1 MRLLRAKCTYDS
13 IDLAALWGLFNRSEW
28 GERLEGQDV
37 GLSLGDLLVL
47 SEENRPWRLGRVF
60 STQLG
65 GKGTLYPGGVFAKPP
80 ELILKW
86 LRFWQTEEV
95 LTQTRVYF
103 KGNVIRKM
111 LSQLAGRLCRAIK
124 ILVAELFGEIKRGYI
139 RVNMQ
144 TSTWTPHP
152 SPLLGPGEPTLRYW
166 GHQTQCE
173 MDTFRDPGGASY
185 HSLQSCT

>member
-1 MRLLRAKCTYDS
+1 MHLWFYRSCSIVRAVQQ
-13 IDLAALWGLFNRSEW
+13 IWVR
-28 GERLEGQDV
+28 GEAGRPGC
-37 GLSLGDLLVL
+37 GPFPGWSPVL